1 MSKND
6 DRIMLLKKQ
15 IEEKKVAL
23 MAARKSNEPYKTTCV
38 IDMDG
43 NKINIHVLKS
53 DELAMLLVKLNA
65 YRMSAENLGM
75 QLFAISGYDVNMW
88 MDDVKKRI
96 TMLKSKET
104 ERELRAA
111 EDKLNMLLSEDK
123 KTELEI
129 DNIEALLNM

>member
-23 MAARKSNEPYKTTCV
+23 MAAKSNEPYKTTCV
-38 IDMDG
+38 IDLGG
-43 NKINIHVLKS
+43 NKINIHVLKT

-96 TMLKSKET
+96 AMLKSKET
-104 ERELRAA
+104 ERELKAA
-111 EDKLNMLLSEDK
+111 EEKLNALLSEDK

-129 DNIEALLNM
+129 DNIEALLNA

>member
-15 IEEKKVAL
+15 VEEKKVAL
-23 MAARKSNEPYKTTCV
+23 MAAKSNEPYKTTCV
-38 IDMDG
+38 IDLDG
-43 NKINIHVLKS
+43 NKINIHVLKA

-65 YRMSAENLGM
+65 YRISAENLGM

-96 TMLKSKET
+96 VMLKSKET
-104 ERELRAA
+104 ERELKAA
-111 EDKLNMLLSEDK
+111 EEKLNALLSEDK

-129 DNIEALLNM
+129 DNIEALLNA

>member
-23 MAARKSNEPYKTTCV
+23 MAAKSNEPYKTTCV
-38 IDMDG
+38 IDLDG

-53 DELAMLLVKLNA
+53 DELAMLLVKLNV

-75 QLFAISGYDVNMW
+75 QLFAISGYDV
-88 MDDVKKRI
+88 KKRI
-96 TMLKSKET
+96 AMLKFKET
-104 ERELRAA
+104 EKELRAA
-111 EDKLNMLLSEDK
+111 EDKLNALLSEDK

-129 DNIEALLNM
+129 DNIEALLNA

>member
-15 IEEKKVAL
+15 IDEKKVAL
-23 MAARKSNEPYKTTCV
+23 MAAKSNEPYKTTCV
-38 IDMDG
+38 IDLDG

-53 DELAMLLVKLNA
+53 DELAMLLVKLNV

-96 TMLKSKET
+96 AMLKFKET
-104 ERELRAA
+104 EKELRAA
-111 EDKLNMLLSEDK
+111 EDKLNALLSEDK

-129 DNIEALLNM
+129 DNIEALLKA

>member
-23 MAARKSNEPYKTTCV
+23 MDEKSNEPYKTTCV
-38 IDMDG
+38 IDLDG

-53 DELAMLLVKLNA
+53 DELAMLLVKLNV

-96 TMLKSKET
+96 AMLKSKET
-104 ERELRAA
+104 EKELRAA
-111 EDKLNMLLSEDK
+111 EDKLNTLLSEDK

-129 DNIEALLNM
+129 DNIEALLNA

>member
-23 MAARKSNEPYKTTCV
+23 MAAKSNEPYKTTCV
-38 IDMDG
+38 IDLDG
-43 NKINIHVLKS
+43 NKINIHVLKTN
-53 DELAMLLVKLNA
+53 ELAMLLVKLNV

-75 QLFAISGYDVNMW
+75 QLFAISGCDVNMW
-88 MDDVKKRI
+88 IDDVKKRI
-96 TMLKSKET
+96 AMLKSKET
-104 ERELRAA
+104 EKELRAA
-111 EDKLNMLLSEDK
+111 EDKLNALLSEDK